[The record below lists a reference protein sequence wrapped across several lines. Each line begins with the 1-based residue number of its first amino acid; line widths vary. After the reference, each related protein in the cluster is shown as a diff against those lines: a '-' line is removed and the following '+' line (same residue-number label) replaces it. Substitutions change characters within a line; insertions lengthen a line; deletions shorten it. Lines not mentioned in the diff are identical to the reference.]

1 MRIKLL
7 LLYAGKVT
15 GITKGH
21 LELDVLLLTYLT
33 FSCNTSL
40 SSSIALSSVESF
52 VPSSPRK
59 ALKRTDCLVCST
71 FSNASSNKLFVTL
84 SSCKAF
90 SIKETISS

>member
-15 GITKGH
+15 GITKRTSGIRCPFIN
-21 LELDVLLLTYLT
+21 LT